1 VTCYGAAEGS
11 GAETGPRLLSA
22 KGTREGASG
31 RTLGGMASVLLML
44 SGVGQRTGAGPD
56 DHHALIRHG
65 PGIPSDAP
73 HRHDKLTRRRH
84 LAFSTTRRRYPNSI
98 GGSSLSR
105 SETPSDVAM
114 PRAARAMCSGGRS
127 NVRVLLRRLMM
138 SSSMST
144 GRSAISSGTV
154 SQSMSTSSSER
165 SLGSELRRSS
175 IGISVPSVH
184 ASCWGKRTITADGVR
199 FLRGLAGEP
208 RIAALACSSS
218 SRTLNVEAAG
228 SGDGASD
235 LLPPELALGGDALNR
250 AEPHVDGS
258 DFVRVEGARCPCG
271 FIIDAAHAKRVLVSE
286 VLRA

>member
-1 VTCYGAAEGS
+1 MSRAVQREFRS
-11 GAETGPRLLSA
+11 DLLWGGGGERCGDRA
-22 KGTREGASG
+22 
-31 RTLGGMASVLLML
+31 TLV
-44 SGVGQRTGAGPD
+44 VGQGDQRGSIGENVGRNGVRAAHALRRSPVDRRGPD
-56 DHHALIRHG
+56 DHHALIRHRTR
-65 PGIPSDAP
+65 IPSDAP
-73 HRHDKLTRRRH
+73 HSHDKLTRRRH
-84 LAFSTTRRRYPNSI
+84 LAFSTTRRRYPKSI

-127 NVRVLLRRLMM
+127 NVRVLLRRRTM

-175 IGISVPSVH
+175 IGISVPSVL

-199 FLRGLAGEP
+199 FLRGLAGE
-208 RIAALACSSS
+208 
-218 SRTLNVEAAG
+218 RTLNVEAAR

-258 DFVRVEGARCPCG
+258 DFVRVEGARCPRG